1 MSGMKAS
8 NIFCEITPLSSEDCI
23 VIHNRV
29 KETFTFPIH
38 IHPEFE
44 LNFIENGRGVQRIV
58 GDSIETIDELE
69 LCLIANEKLEHGW
82 VNADCISKNI
92 HEITIQF
99 HRDLF
104 LESLLNKRQF
114 HSLSVMFENAKRGI
128 VFSQPIIRE
137 IKNRLESLFT
147 NKNEFYSVI
156 ELINILYEL
165 SLDKDSR
172 ILCNRTF
179 TNDIDSSESRRIQ
192 KVIDYLDS
200 NFQKDISL
208 TDVAKHVGMTDVS
221 FSRFM
226 KKRTGKNFIEYLN
239 DLRLGFASHLLVN
252 TNEYVSEIAFK
263 CGFDNLSNFN
273 RIFKKRKGI
282 TPSEFRNNFAKMR
295 KFI

>member
-1 MSGMKAS
+1 MKIT
-8 NIFCEITPLSSEDCI
+8 NIFCEVTPLSNEDCF

-29 KETFTFPIH
+29 KDTFSFPIH
-38 IHPEFE
+38 THPEFE
-44 LNFIENGRGVQRIV
+44 LNFIENAKGVKRIV
-58 GDSIETIDELE
+58 GDSIETIDDLE

-82 VNADCISKNI
+82 INADCTSKNI

-99 HRDLF
+99 HKNLF
-104 LESLLNKRQF
+104 LESLLSKKQF
-114 HSLSVMFENAKRGI
+114 YSLSVMFENAKRGI
-128 VFSQPIIRE
+128 VFSRPIILE

-147 NKNEFYSVI
+147 NQNGFYSVI

-165 SLDKDSR
+165 SLDTEMR
-172 ILCNRTF
+172 ILCNRSF
-179 TNDIDSSESRRIQ
+179 TNDGNSSESRRIQ
-192 KVIDYLDS
+192 KVIDYLDI
-200 NFQKDISL
+200 NYQNEISL
-208 TDVAKHVGMTDVS
+208 SDVAKHVGMTDVS

-239 DLRLGFASHLLVN
+239 DLRLGFASHLLMY

-273 RIFKKRKGI
+273 RIFKKRKGC